1 MKCPENQ
8 ASEDGLYDLAEDGRA
23 PVKPKPT
30 PVDTTVPP
38 APTLA
43 YQTPKRADPRTQDR
57 GVDPDLLKKYYAP
70 LWLLGGGLVIEFVSE
85 YFRHAGN
92 LQGAMIDISVGLF
105 AGTILMLVG
114 VMIAAKL
121 RHIDIGSFG
130 SAALRLAAIS
140 VAPGALVTLLEPL
153 AHVIC
158 FGWVLL
164 LGIEFVLYFA
174 LIGALFDLDESDT
187 WYFVITI
194 FILNLGVF
202 AVLQWIANR

>member
-1 MKCPENQ
+1 
-8 ASEDGLYDLAEDGRA
+8 
-23 PVKPKPT
+23 
-30 PVDTTVPP
+30 
-38 APTLA
+38 
-43 YQTPKRADPRTQDR
+43 
-57 GVDPDLLKKYYAP
+57 
-70 LWLLGGGLVIEFVSE
+70 
-85 YFRHAGN
+85 
-92 LQGAMIDISVGLF
+92 MIDIGVGLI
-105 AGTILMLVG
+105 AGTMLMLVG

-194 FILNLGVF
+194 FILNLAVF